1 MCKTEAGKALVAKG
15 AILLELRKE
24 LVAENYPH
32 VSAVL
37 LKVHNEE
44 SGYFLSFFLLF
55 LFLFRNLFLLIAFFC
70 FVS

>member
-37 LKVHNEE
+37 LKVYNEE
-44 SGYFLSFFLLF
+44 SDYFLSFFLF
-55 LFLFRNLFLLIAFFC
+55 LFLFHCFFFAYC
-70 FVS
+70 FFVL